1 MLTNNETRSNLP
13 KLACNANSICSTC
26 CAPRRSNR
34 TRALT
39 VLAAE
44 NLISLPVV
52 GVRRTWCWAIASHHG
67 KTSRVDA
74 VVVRLSSGLLLF
86 TLGSLLALALLGC
99 TLSLLRL
106 ELDLLQTVIRALI
119 VQLCVL
125 GRNLFTSCVTVA
137 ATASTK
143 IC

>member
-1 MLTNNETRSNLP
+1 
-13 KLACNANSICSTC
+13 
-26 CAPRRSNR
+26 
-34 TRALT
+34 
-39 VLAAE
+39 
-44 NLISLPVV
+44 
-52 GVRRTWCWAIASHHG
+52 
-67 KTSRVDA
+67 VDA